1 MGHETSSGLQSVNK
15 SLPAWVRTLT
25 CPKPYTSGPIWDG
38 TASPRQP
45 CGPQMCLPYFP
56 QCPHLLS
63 SQSWQGQAQG
73 NEETGQAREQGLA
86 PRPRWASLNPD
97 KCSPLPSPSY
107 SLHPEEERQGLD
119 SEAQMKGAAPSQG
132 PTG

>member
-25 CPKPYTSGPIWDG
+25 CPKPYTSGPVSDG

-45 CGPQMCLPYFP
+45 CGPQMCLLYFP
-56 QCPHLLS
+56 HCPHLRS

-73 NEETGQAREQGLA
+73 NEETKQGLA
-86 PRPRWASLNPD
+86 PQGGGLGGRPRWAGLSPD
-97 KCSPLPSPSY
+97 NCSPLPPPSY
-107 SLHPEEERQGLD
+107 SPHPEEER
-119 SEAQMKGAAPSQG
+119 
-132 PTG
+132 